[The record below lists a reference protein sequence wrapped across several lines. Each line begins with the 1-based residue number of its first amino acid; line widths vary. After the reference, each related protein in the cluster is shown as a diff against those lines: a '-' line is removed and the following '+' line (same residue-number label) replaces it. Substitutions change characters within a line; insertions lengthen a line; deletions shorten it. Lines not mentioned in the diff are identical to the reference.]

1 MWNQSALQAG
11 RLKKALARH
20 YCFNGKDVMTLGD
33 WLDAH
38 RAELTHKTTWVHTHT
53 AKRVRLDRPELTQPK
68 TWYTVWRGDTGLD
81 IPKIVYDSLDLPTVR
96 PQAAADA
103 PDPASPD
110 SDGAFPYR
118 QCADCPHRAACSEDQ
133 PDAWFDDHCRAR

>member
-1 MWNQSALQAG
+1 MWNQSAMRAG
-11 RLKKALARH
+11 RIRKALARL

-38 RAELTHKTTWVHTHT
+38 RAELTHKTTWVQTYT
-53 AKRVRLDRPELTQPK
+53 AKRVRLDRPELTQAK

-96 PQAAADA
+96 PQAAAGDA
-103 PDPASPD
+103 PAEGSED
-110 SDGAFPYR
+110 SFPYHA
-118 QCADCPHRAACSEDQ
+118 CADCPHRAACSEDQ
-133 PDAWFDDHCRAR
+133 PDAWFDDHCPAR